1 MKIYTLL
8 VICIATLLSSC
19 SDDNS
24 NSTFTENYQPLN
36 VGTYWNYS
44 VQTANSTENDSLYI
58 ENETTVGTE
67 TYANMRVG
75 ELPTGF
81 YSSTLNNNSLRYSGG
96 KTFVTGSSNL
106 DLGGVIPFNIT
117 LDDFIIFD
125 ANASNNQELS
135 LLSGTVEQNIEG
147 FPLQLSYVL
156 RSVAGENISTFTTPD
171 GNQYQNVKKVS
182 LKLNLKITT
191 INDDLGFP
199 ITIEVL
205 APQDVIVSERMYAP
219 NIGMV
224 YSTTTFSYELQDFS
238 QYGIE
243 LPIPQTGSEIQFET
257 LESYNVD

>member
-8 VICIATLLSSC
+8 VACIAILLSSC
-19 SDDNS
+19 SDDDS
-24 NSTFTENYQPLN
+24 NSTFTENYQPLT
-36 VGTYWNYS
+36 VGNYWNYS
-44 VQTANSTENDSLYI
+44 VQTGNSTEKDSLYI
-58 ENETTVGTE
+58 ENEITVGANI
-67 TYANMRVG
+67 YATMRVG
-75 ELPTGF
+75 EVPTGF
-81 YSSTLNNNSLRYSGG
+81 YSSTLNNNSMRYSGG
-96 KTFVTGSSNL
+96 KTFVTGSSNV

-135 LLSGTVEQNIEG
+135 SLSGTVEQNIEG

-156 RSVAGENISTFTTPD
+156 RSVSGENIPTFTTPN

-191 INDDLGFP
+191 INNDFGFP

-205 APQDVIVSERMYAP
+205 APQDVIVSERIYAP
-219 NIGMV
+219 NVGMV
-224 YSTTTFSYELQDFS
+224 YSSTTFSYELQDFS
-238 QYGIE
+238 QYGFE
-243 LPIPQTGSEIQFET
+243 LPIPQSGSEIQFES

>member
-1 MKIYTLL
+1 MKFYTLL
-8 VICIATLLSSC
+8 LLSIATLLSSC
-19 SDDNS
+19 SDDDS
-24 NSTFTENYQPLN
+24 NATFTENYQPLSIGN
-36 VGTYWNYS
+36 YWNYS

-58 ENETTVGTE
+58 ENETTIGTN
-67 TYANMRVG
+67 TYATMRVG
-75 ELPTGF
+75 ELPIGF
-81 YSSTLNNNSLRYSGG
+81 YSSTLNNNSVRYSGG
-96 KTFVTGSSNL
+96 KIFVTGSSAL

-125 ANASNNQELS
+125 ANSSSNQELS
-135 LLSGTVEQNIEG
+135 SLSGTVEQNIEG

-156 RSVAGENISTFTTPD
+156 RSVAGENVAAFTSPD
-171 GNQYQNVKKVS
+171 GIQYQNVKKVS

-224 YSTTTFSYELQDFS
+224 YSSTTFSYELQDFS
-238 QYGIE
+238 QYGFE
-243 LPIPQTGSEIQFET
+243 LPIPQTGSEIQFEF